1 MARHPRTVD
10 AVIAIGFTLLSVS
23 AAPVVGSR
31 SPGVPGGIALAALSI
46 LTGVALMFRRSRP
59 AAVLAVS
66 AAAAAAA
73 ALVSGS

>member
-10 AVIAIGFTLLSVS
+10 AVIAIAFTLLSVS
-23 AAPVVGSR
+23 AAPVVDSR
-31 SPGVPGGIALAALSI
+31 SPAVPGVVALAALSV

-59 AAVLAVS
+59 VAVLAVTG

-73 ALVSGS
+73 